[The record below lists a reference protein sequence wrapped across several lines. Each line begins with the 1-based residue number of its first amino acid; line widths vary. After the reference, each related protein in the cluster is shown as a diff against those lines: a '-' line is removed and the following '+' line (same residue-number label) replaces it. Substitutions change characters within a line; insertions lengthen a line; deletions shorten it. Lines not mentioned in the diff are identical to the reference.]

1 MIRVPARERS
11 LVVLKEKWYFRR
23 NKCYKVLT
31 LVILIESILGPRRYF
46 IQPCAL
52 DIFSLLHEYLKF
64 ARSFLVELDVDREI
78 VFFAVV
84 KDLFF
89 REIYS
94 FCFSGVELMHR
105 TVRVSSSISY
115 IFFSA
120 LNVSLNLGKI
130 RELACL
136 R

>member
-1 MIRVPARERS
+1 VCIG
-11 LVVLKEKWYFRR
+11 Y
-23 NKCYKVLT
+23 
-31 LVILIESILGPRRYF
+31 ILITKV
-46 IQPCAL
+46 
-52 DIFSLLHEYLKF
+52 LHEYLKF
-64 ARSFLVELDVDREI
+64 ARSFLAELDVDREI
-78 VFFAVV
+78 VFFAVA

-130 RELACL
+130 RELSCL

>member
-1 MIRVPARERS
+1 MSEVWS
-11 LVVLKEKWYFRR
+11 SSKEKWYFRR

-78 VFFAVV
+78 VFFAVA

-94 FCFSGVELMHR
+94 FCVSGVELMHR

>member
-1 MIRVPARERS
+1 MSEVWS
-11 LVVLKEKWYFRR
+11 SSKEKWYFRR

-78 VFFAVV
+78 VFFAVA

>member
-1 MIRVPARERS
+1 VSEVWS
-11 LVVLKEKWYFRR
+11 SSKEKWYFRR

-31 LVILIESILGPRRYF
+31 LVILIESILDPRRYF

-52 DIFSLLHEYLKF
+52 DIFSLLHDYLKF
-64 ARSFLVELDVDREI
+64 ARSFLAELDVDREI
-78 VFFAVV
+78 VFFAVA

>member
-1 MIRVPARERS
+1 MSEVWS
-11 LVVLKEKWYFRR
+11 SSKEKWYFRR

-78 VFFAVV
+78 VFFAVA

-89 REIYS
+89 REICS

-130 RELACL
+130 RELSCL

>member
-1 MIRVPARERS
+1 VGEVWS
-11 LVVLKEKWYFRR
+11 SSKEKWYFRR

-46 IQPCAL
+46 IQPCVL
-52 DIFSLLHEYLKF
+52 DMFSLLHEYLKF
-64 ARSFLVELDVDREI
+64 ARSFLAELDVDREI
-78 VFFAVV
+78 VFFAVA

>member
-1 MIRVPARERS
+1 VSEVWS
-11 LVVLKEKWYFRR
+11 SSKEKWYFRR

-78 VFFAVV
+78 VFFAVA

>member
-1 MIRVPARERS
+1 MSEVWS
-11 LVVLKEKWYFRR
+11 SSKEKWYFRR

-46 IQPCAL
+46 IQPCVL

-78 VFFAVV
+78 VFFAVA

-94 FCFSGVELMHR
+94 FCVSGVELMHR